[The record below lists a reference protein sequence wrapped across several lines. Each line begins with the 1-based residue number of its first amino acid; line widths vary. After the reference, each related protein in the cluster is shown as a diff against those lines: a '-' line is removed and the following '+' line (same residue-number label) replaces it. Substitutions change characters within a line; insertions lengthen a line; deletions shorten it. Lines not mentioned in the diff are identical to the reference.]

1 MTWAIRS
8 LCAIL
13 PHAAGRFWVM
23 ESNML
28 KVRDYRSNNPNV
40 TAVKPIFYSA
50 KKIVPL
56 IQLII
61 AMPRGRGTTF
71 RAD

>member
-1 MTWAIRS
+1 LQFLSGTRPRRAVYPALTMTIPR
-8 LCAIL
+8 LL
-13 PHAAGRFWVM
+13 
-23 ESNML
+23 L
-28 KVRDYRSNNPNV
+28 
-40 TAVKPIFYSA
+40 KPIFYSA

>member
-1 MTWAIRS
+1 M
-8 LCAIL
+8 
-13 PHAAGRFWVM
+13 
-23 ESNML
+23 
-28 KVRDYRSNNPNV
+28 
-40 TAVKPIFYSA
+40 PIFYSA

>member
-40 TAVKPIFYSA
+40 TAVKAFENA
-50 KKIVPL
+50 LKN
-56 IQLII
+56 
-61 AMPRGRGTTF
+61 
-71 RAD
+71 